1 MIDLS
6 GLATERYGLA
16 LDGQSLHAHL
26 SVNTDKLINITD
38 LVDFIVALIRLR
50 VNWASVYLRS
60 ISYDRSDVH
69 NPQGIVSSHGL
80 KLQGYPDIQIQLG
93 K

>member
-50 VNWASVYLRS
+50 VN
-60 ISYDRSDVH
+60 
-69 NPQGIVSSHGL
+69 
-80 KLQGYPDIQIQLG
+80 
-93 K
+93 